1 MNTYVHL
8 WQYLAHI
15 FLEEEIFH
23 TNVVQKIKIHILCSA
38 TFFRKSCPLGDNVEK
53 YGKPREAT
61 DDNKI
66 RWMWFAWWVTKV
78 TDNSEYLIFIS
89 D

>member
-1 MNTYVHL
+1 MKTDIHVL
-8 WQYLAHI
+8 SYLAQ
-15 FLEEEIFH
+15 FFSELEMFQ

-66 RWMWFAWWVTKV
+66 RWM
-78 TDNSEYLIFIS
+78 
-89 D
+89 